1 MTTALDHLRSSLSN
15 QILHTLESLLRDIEV
30 FELDHPDAIQDFLI
44 PVSYSKYR
52 GPSKFQS
59 PLASLRHS
67 LESLRDQITSFSKE
81 PDTGAA
87 FGIVTA
93 SAVVQAQPSAIRY
106 LIGLAPTLLDQPS
119 PMSSAGRIKGWLE
132 RIDGAVEAMSSQ
144 IWALVAPYL
153 TLKQC
158 VISGTVTTPALSS
171 FVGGDA
177 AQVTLTFER

>member
-1 MTTALDHLRSSLSN
+1 MSNALDSLRLSLSN

-59 PLASLRHS
+59 PLASLRYAV
-67 LESLRDQITSFSKE
+67 ESLRDEIIVFSKE
-81 PDTGAA
+81 PSSTVA
-87 FGIVTA
+87 FAIVTG
-93 SAVVQAQPSAIRY
+93 SAVVQAQPAAIRY
-106 LIGLAPTLLDQPS
+106 LIGLAPTLLDEPN

-132 RIDGAVEAMSSQ
+132 RLDGAIEANASQ

-153 TLKQC
+153 ALKQC
-158 VISGTVTTPALSS
+158 VITGTVSTPALAS
-171 FVGGDA
+171 FVGGDT